1 MQMKSSQV
9 MGSASA
15 PASMQ
20 ASDKFGTI
28 GARLERE
35 ALSAVGAAIK
45 LVGGS
50 NQELK
55 VVTKLKNV
63 LEGTMTLSASWFDG
77 NRRVS
82 ASASLPVANGALVL
96 DAKAFLATAQE
107 AKHESTQ
114 VAQKT
119 YQVDPAMLKAKRMGD
134 SVILS
139 HQSMPEWT
147 LRVSVD
153 EIKAS
158 REAVETRIA
167 ASIQGYCVGQLYRN
181 ADLMGGI
188 KMPIVASEA
197 PEVAAPEAEVIEVK
211 HETLPAEQQALAAS
225 SQTTSGAPDSKAN
238 VLAGASA
245 QWEAS
250 EAVKGMVRR
259 SASAAALTFVS
270 KQIQGGSPSIKD
282 IDLSGMKFNASG
294 PEGSAVVSIEY
305 YGRISRENMT
315 VAVPFDAKGR
325 VVAAGV
331 ARTQAD
337 VLAADEIRR
346 SLEMKSEQDAKAQFD
361 AFVAEE
367 TAKVTRLEGM
377 GVQASADMGYGSNWI
392 KRGPADRIPIAKTA
406 LPEEFSQMGKKILI
420 GGMVYELQPT
430 DYNAPSIERSAHW
443 MLELRAEIPA
453 SKADYAYASNG
464 LGQALSSV
472 GL

>member
-15 PASMQ
+15 PASML

-35 ALSAVGAAIK
+35 VLAAVGVAIK
-45 LVGGS
+45 VAGGS

-55 VVTKLKNV
+55 VATKLKSV
-63 LEGTMTLSASWFDG
+63 LEGSMTLSASWFNG
-77 NRRVS
+77 NRRVD
-82 ASASLPVANGALVL
+82 AKADLPVVNGAVVL

-107 AKHESTQ
+107 AKHESTTS
-114 VAQKT
+114 AQKT
-119 YQVDPAMLKAKRMGD
+119 YVVDPALLKAKRVGNLVVM
-134 SVILS
+134 S
-139 HQSMPEWT
+139 HQSMPEWK
-147 LRVSVD
+147 LQISVD
-153 EIKAS
+153 ELKAS
-158 REAVETRIA
+158 KEAVESRIT
-167 ASIQGYCVGQLYRN
+167 ASIQGYCVGQFYRN
-181 ADLMGGI
+181 ADMMGGI

-197 PEVAAPEAEVIEVK
+197 PEVAAPDVVAEEVK
-211 HETLPAEQQALAAS
+211 HEALPAEQQALTAS
-225 SQTTSGAPDSKAN
+225 MPTTSGAGDSKAN

-250 EAVKGMVRR
+250 EAVKGQVRR
-259 SASAAALTFVS
+259 SASAAALTFVG
-270 KQIQGGSPSIKD
+270 KQIQGGSPSIKE
-282 IDLSGMKFNASG
+282 IDLSGMQFNASG
-294 PEGSAVVSIEY
+294 FTGSAVVAIEY

-315 VAVPFDAKGR
+315 VSVPFDGAGR
-325 VVAAGV
+325 VVASGV

-377 GVQASADMGYGSNWI
+377 GVNASADMGYGSNWI

-406 LPEEFSQMGKKILI
+406 LPEEFSQVGKKILI
-420 GGMVYELQPT
+420 GGLVYELQIT
-430 DYNAPSIERSAHW
+430 DYNAPSFERSAHW